1 MRDSGMTPRVFI
13 AILTGMKTILPA
25 IVIAVVLSA
34 IALVTLQP
42 AATVAQPATRAGGT
56 VAVIDL
62 DGIAATIGR
71 AETIKNSI
79 TAKQTEFNTQLT
91 AAQENINA
99 QIKAKQAEYGEK
111 PTAEQNQILQQMRS
125 KGGSQLIQARQKAQI
140 LLQQHQTQVVNEFRN
155 EVKPHAQAVA
165 KEMGYLVVLVK
176 NDQLV
181 FTYAASADISDAV
194 AAKMQAK

>member
-1 MRDSGMTPRVFI
+1 MRFCGYPS
-13 AILTGMKTILPA
+13 GMKTILPA
-25 IVIAVVLSA
+25 IVIAVALSA
-34 IALVTLQP
+34 IALVALQP
-42 AATVAQPATRAGGT
+42 ATTVAQPANRAAGT

-62 DGIAATIGR
+62 DGIAATVGR
-71 AETIKNSI
+71 AETIKESI
-79 TAKQTEFNTQLT
+79 TAKQTEFNAQLT

-99 QIKAKQAEYGEK
+99 QLKAKQAEFGEK

-125 KGGSQLIQARQKAQI
+125 QGGSQLIQARQKAQL
-140 LLQQHQTQVVNEFRN
+140 LLQQHQTQVVNEFRD

-165 KEMGYLVVLVK
+165 KEMGFLVVLVK

-181 FTYAASADISDAV
+181 FTYAASVDISDAV